1 LAESVAVLRRVAV
14 GTRTLRKRQLAV
26 RRLGLVAAV
35 FVVPPTQ
42 IGYQDAAALTAR
54 QPVVSERWQ
63 HGLASPFG
71 TIDAATFSFPQPLGA
86 IVPGPPVYQL
96 ASYGRQ
102 SLDVTGSLGAPP
114 GGATPPEYQ
123 RIDRRLKGDFL
134 VPWAERDV
142 EPEPQPQLER
152 PSRIEPP
159 PPVALEN
166 DPVGAELAAALRGP
180 PLPAYSGRP
189 APTADPPVSAV
200 LTEPGNAGVQRP
212 PSGTADKAP
221 AVSIGADPQFG
232 PVAESERKAP
242 ILLPPPAP
250 LEAGG
255 VAEVKLAALPPAA
268 NAGIAPDKASGH
280 GEAAASGATIAD
292 KGEVTGDGKRPM
304 SPAERL
310 GLDGKARAKAE
321 KCLANAIYFEARGE
335 PVRGQIAVAQVVMN
349 RVFSGYYPDSV
360 CGVVY
365 QNAHRRRACQFAFAC
380 DGIRDVVNE
389 PEALERAKRIAKET
403 LDGKLWLPEVGKAT
417 HYHAYWVRPSWV
429 REMRKLH
436 RLGVHTFY
444 RPRDWGNGADAP
456 TWGDAAETAEATG
469 KL

>member
-1 LAESVAVLRRVAV
+1 
-14 GTRTLRKRQLAV
+14 LRKRRKVAA
-26 RRLGLVAAV
+26 RRLGFVVAA

-42 IGYQDAAALTAR
+42 VGYQDVAALIAR
-54 QPVVSERWQ
+54 QPAVFERWQ
-63 HGLASPFG
+63 QHVLASPFG
-71 TIDAATFSFPQPLGA
+71 TIHAATFSFPQPLGST
-86 IVPGPPVYQL
+86 IPEPPPYEL
-96 ASYGRQ
+96 ASFDPSGR
-102 SLDVTGSLGAPP
+102 DVTGSLGTGSAS
-114 GGATPPEYQ
+114 AAPPEYQ

-134 VPWAERDV
+134 VPWAQRDV
-142 EPEPQPQLER
+142 EPAAEQQRPSPMEPQPQAAQED
-152 PSRIEPP
+152 
-159 PPVALEN
+159 

-180 PLPAYSGRP
+180 PLPAYSAKP
-189 APTADPPVSAV
+189 VSTVDPPVATV
-200 LTEPGNAGVQRP
+200 ATEPGDAAKARDGS
-212 PSGTADKAP
+212 SGTADKPP
-221 AVSIGADPQFG
+221 AQVPVGANS
-232 PVAESERKAP
+232 PVGSAAGSEALVRVAAP

-250 LEAGG
+250 LEAAGA
-255 VAEVKLAALPPAA
+255 AEVKLAALPGAA
-268 NAGIAPDKASGH
+268 NAGVAPDKPSGQ
-280 GEAAASGATIAD
+280 GEATKSGATIAG

-310 GLDGKARAKAE
+310 GLDGKARPKAE
-321 KCLANAIYFEARGE
+321 RCLANAVYFEARGE

-365 QNAHRRRACQFAFAC
+365 QNAHRRHACQFSFAC
-380 DGIRDVVNE
+380 DGIRDTVNE

-417 HYHAYWVRPSWV
+417 HYHAYWVHPSWV

-456 TWGDAAETAEATG
+456 AWGNPAETAEATG

>member
-1 LAESVAVLRRVAV
+1 
-14 GTRTLRKRQLAV
+14 
-26 RRLGLVAAV
+26 
-35 FVVPPTQ
+35 
-42 IGYQDAAALTAR
+42 
-54 QPVVSERWQ
+54 
-63 HGLASPFG
+63 
-71 TIDAATFSFPQPLGA
+71 
-86 IVPGPPVYQL
+86 
-96 ASYGRQ
+96 
-102 SLDVTGSLGAPP
+102 
-114 GGATPPEYQ
+114 
-123 RIDRRLKGDFL
+123 
-134 VPWAERDV
+134 
-142 EPEPQPQLER
+142 
-152 PSRIEPP
+152 
-159 PPVALEN
+159 
-166 DPVGAELAAALRGP
+166 VGAELAAALRGP
-180 PLPAYSGRP
+180 PLPGYIGKP
-189 APTADPPVSAV
+189 ASIADPPAAAV
-200 LTEPGNAGVQRP
+200 LTEPGDAAGAQRAA
-212 PSGTADKAP
+212 SGIADKAP
-221 AVSIGADPQFG
+221 AASTGTTPQVG
-232 PVAESERKAP
+232 PAAESERKAP

-250 LEAGG
+250 LEAVG
-255 VAEVKLAALPPAA
+255 VAEVKLAALPGAA
-268 NAGIAPDKASGH
+268 NAGVAPDKASGQ
-280 GEAAASGATIAD
+280 GEAAASGATIAG

-310 GLDGKARAKAE
+310 SLDGKARAKAE

-349 RVFSGYYPDSV
+349 RVFSGYYPDTV